1 MIYVKHVTCARYL
14 VCDSRVTEKIQLS
27 YGKKKKR
34 ARMKEREKERQTDK
48 DQVGLDI
55 CGKAF

>member
-1 MIYVKHVTCARYL
+1 MFSEVIYVNHMMCSRYL
-14 VCDSRVTEKIQLS
+14 VCGPRLPEKIQFPV
-27 YGKKKKR
+27 GNGGRKKG
-34 ARMKEREKERQTDK
+34 K